1 MKVKVYILKQHFN
14 QLCLQL
20 LGEGGG
26 GTSVQY
32 HHYLVMPVVVPFS
45 LPIIIQPWYP
55 AFWVFAKSSRDQGHS
70 ILWSGTE
77 GQSAVRA
84 ETISFAAWTVAHKGC
99 SKPSPAGQ
107 STLPKAVLLPSFHW
121 CIENWSQM
129 HHQSQPCCLHAVWL
143 HTF

>member
-26 GTSVQY
+26 GGTCVQY

-84 ETISFAAWTVAHKGC
+84 ETISFAA
-99 SKPSPAGQ
+99 
-107 STLPKAVLLPSFHW
+107 
-121 CIENWSQM
+121 
-129 HHQSQPCCLHAVWL
+129 
-143 HTF
+143 